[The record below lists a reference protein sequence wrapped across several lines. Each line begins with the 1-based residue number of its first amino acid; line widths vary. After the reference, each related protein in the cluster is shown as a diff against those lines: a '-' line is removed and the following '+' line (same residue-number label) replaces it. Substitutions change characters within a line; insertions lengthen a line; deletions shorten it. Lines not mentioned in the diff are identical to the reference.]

1 MECDDGR
8 VAPRSQRLDVVL
20 QGQLNCQQRI
30 AGSVRANPR
39 TCRPCSTPG
48 MAAAVAPL
56 RSLNPYE
63 PGPDGPGIGML
74 NWIDFGKEN
83 EGS

>member
-1 MECDDGR
+1 MWFFR
-8 VAPRSQRLDVVL
+8 ASSKLNMPAASPRL
-20 QGQLNCQQRI
+20 GG
-30 AGSVRANPR
+30 GSIPR

-48 MAAAVAPL
+48 MVAAVAPL

-74 NWIDFGKEN
+74 NWIDIGKEN
-83 EGS
+83 EGA